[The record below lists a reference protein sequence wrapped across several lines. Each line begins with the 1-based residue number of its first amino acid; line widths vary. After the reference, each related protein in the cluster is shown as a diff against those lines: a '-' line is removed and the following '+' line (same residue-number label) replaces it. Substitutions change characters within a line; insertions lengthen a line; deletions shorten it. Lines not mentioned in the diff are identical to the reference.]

1 MDLNLT
7 SLVYRDSELLRRER
21 HLLATFACA
30 SLAIHTLLLGGLP
43 QLLHES
49 HEETPRTL
57 DVRLREVEPPRRVEP
72 PKPEPVRPEPP
83 RRESR
88 PYPEPVRSIP
98 VPATAPPLLTT
109 RDSRADAPSISA
121 PPAVTAPTPPQEAPA
136 PTARAAPAAEKPA
149 AAAQPVTQPLFNAA
163 YLRNTPPRYP
173 MAARRNGEQGTV
185 MLKVFVTREGAATS
199 VTVERSS
206 GSRSLDSAATETVR
220 SWRFAPARQGDQAV
234 EAWVIVP
241 VEFRLDQPS

>member
-1 MDLNLT
+1 MNPTVT
-7 SLVYRDSELLRRER
+7 SLVYRDSESLRRER
-21 HLLATFACA
+21 HLLSAFAGV

-43 QLLHES
+43 HLLHES
-49 HEETPRTL
+49 HEETPRPL
-57 DVRLREVEPPRRVEP
+57 DVRLREAEPPRRVEP
-72 PKPEPVRPEPP
+72 PKPEPLKPEPP
-83 RRESR
+83 RRDTKPR
-88 PYPEPVRSIP
+88 AEPAPPTAIP
-98 VPATAPPLLTT
+98 VAPPPLLTA
-109 RDSRADAPSISA
+109 RDPRADAPPVPAA
-121 PPAVTAPTPPQEAPA
+121 PTVTAPAASPEPTTT
-136 PTARAAPAAEKPA
+136 TARAAPSAEKPVP
-149 AAAQPVTQPLFNAA
+149 AAQPVTQPLFNAA